1 MILGKTSKWKIVD
14 FTTHLYQGEMVYI
27 NINIKNGKAEGNFVT
42 IMRNKNQFV
51 HLMNMTE
58 EEAIKALEIIAR
70 KDLAR
75 ALVDFYFPTTN

>member
-42 IMRNKNQFV
+42 IMRNKKS
-51 HLMNMTE
+51 
-58 EEAIKALEIIAR
+58 I
-70 KDLAR
+70 R
-75 ALVDFYFPTTN
+75 APNEHD